1 MNEIFMWFWI
11 ADIATGLQVV
21 SLVLVA
27 LLLTVGLMFFFN
39 GDFYMPG
46 DKIDPEV
53 KKWGKRSGAAVGILL
68 FIGIV
73 TPSPTTIRV
82 FAVGKVAEVAATET
96 NLGKKTVEALEAVL
110 DKIIKEEKK

>member
-11 ADIATGLQVV
+11 ADIAAGLQVV

-27 LLLTVGLMFFFN
+27 LVLALGLVFFFN
-39 GDFYMPG
+39 ADFYMPG
-46 DKIDPEV
+46 DEVAPEV
-53 KKWGKRSGAAVGILL
+53 KKWGKRSGAAVGVLL
-68 FIGIV
+68 FIAIV

-96 NLGKKTVEALEAVL
+96 VLGKKSVQALETIL